1 MKKKVLV
8 FEPKKCIGCRLCEG
22 YCAMTH
28 YGVNNPSKSRIRI
41 IRNHKK
47 QIDIAIYCHQC
58 INPPCVEA
66 CKFNALSVDSE
77 TGAISVE
84 EENCTACRMCVEK
97 CPYAVPSIHPD
108 NNIIMICDLC
118 GGEPKCVEIC
128 PENAIQY
135 LEIHKADNIYKS
147 IYTKQAAENL
157 TYREE
162 GK

>member
-28 YGVNNPSKSRIRI
+28 YGVNNPSKSCIRI
-41 IRNHKK
+41 IRNHEK
-47 QIDIAIYCHQC
+47 QLDIAIYCHQC
-58 INPPCVEA
+58 VNPPCVGA
-66 CKFNALSVDSE
+66 CKFDALNVDSE
-77 TGAISVE
+77 TGAIVVNE
-84 EENCTACRMCVEK
+84 DNCTACRMCIEE
-97 CPYAVPSIHPD
+97 CPYAVPSIHQD

-118 GGEPKCVEIC
+118 GGDPKCVEIC

-147 IYTKQAAENL
+147 MYTKQAVENL
-157 TYREE
+157 THREE
-162 GK
+162 